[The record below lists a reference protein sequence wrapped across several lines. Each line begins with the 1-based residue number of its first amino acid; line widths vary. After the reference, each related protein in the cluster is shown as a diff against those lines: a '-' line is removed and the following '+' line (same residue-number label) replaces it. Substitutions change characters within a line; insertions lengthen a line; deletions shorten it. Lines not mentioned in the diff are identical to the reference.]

1 MKLICLIG
9 FHTVTQQKNKTAPP
23 NIDSAVNNK
32 N

>member
-9 FHTVTQQKNKTAPP
+9 FHTGTKQNKTAPP